1 MHEHVLVVEDDRNQ
15 GKLYAEELR
24 EEGYSVTIA
33 TSGAEALDIIRSQRI
48 ELVVLDICM
57 PGKDG
62 IETLSDIMAIDNHM
76 PVVINSAYGTY
87 RDNFMTWAADAFV
100 VKSSNLSELK
110 STVRLTLDKKMS
122 EHH

>member
-1 MHEHVLVVEDDRNQ
+1 MNEHVLVVEDDRNQ

-24 EEGYSVTIA
+24 EEGYTVTIA

-62 IETLSDIMAIDNHM
+62 VETLSDIMAIDNHM

>member
-24 EEGYSVTIA
+24 EEGYTVTIA

-62 IETLSDIMAIDNHM
+62 VETLSDIMAIDNHM